1 MNMEMIVFSLIANS
15 GEGRS
20 LSMEAISLAKK
31 EDFDGAKALLD
42 QADEK
47 IAEAHKS
54 QTSLIQSEADGQK
67 AEVSLLLIH
76 AQDHLMNAITIS
88 QMAKEFVDLYQ
99 KMSGGEASCIGA

>member
-20 LSMEAISLAKK
+20 LSMEAIARAKAG
-31 EDFDGAKALLD
+31 DFDGANSLLE

-54 QTSLIQSEADGQK
+54 QTTLIQSEADGEK
-67 AEVSLLLIH
+67 TEATLLLIH
-76 AQDHLMNAITIS
+76 AQDHLMNAITVS
-88 QMAKEFVDLYQ
+88 QMAKEFVDLYK
-99 KMSGGEASCIGA
+99 KMIGGEASCIGA

>member
-20 LSMEAISLAKK
+20 LSMEAIARAKK
-31 EDFDGAKALLD
+31 EDFDGAKALLE

>member
-20 LSMEAISLAKK
+20 LSMEAISKAKNN
-31 EDFDGAKALLD
+31 DFEGAIELLE
-42 QADEK
+42 QADSK

-54 QTSLIQSEADGQK
+54 QTKLIQSEAEGEK
-67 AEVSLLLIH
+67 TEATLLLIH
-76 AQDHLMNAITIS
+76 AQDHLMNAITVS

-99 KMSGGEASCIGA
+99 KFEGGKSTCVGA

>member
-99 KMSGGEASCIGA
+99 KCQVVKHHA

>member
-1 MNMEMIVFSLIANS
+1 MEMIVFSLIANS

-99 KMSGGEASCIGA
+99 KMSGGETSCIGA